1 MLSTIFSGICLL
13 AGGLAVAMAG
23 WWASAQA
30 RRGAELRLQATLHR
44 AEAEQRMAAAAM
56 AAPADRDAL
65 VRELR
70 RNGRL

>member
-1 MLSTIFSGICLL
+1 MLSTIFGGICLL

-23 WWASAQA
+23 WWSSAQA

-56 AAPADRDAL
+56 AAPAERDDL
-65 VRELR
+65 VRRLR
-70 RNGRL
+70 ARGDL